1 VGRRAAAPLDM
12 IARLLLYPLLAV
24 LLITLLR
31 YVIGSIGRAFSEFVA
46 PQHTR
51 EAAGRAQPVG
61 ELKKDPVCGTYVAV
75 TASVKKTVGGE
86 VIHFC
91 SAACR
96 DRYRT
101 GSSTV

>member
-1 VGRRAAAPLDM
+1 M
-12 IARLLLYPLLAV
+12 IARLLLYPLLAI

-31 YVIGSIGRAFSEFVA
+31 YVIGSIGKTFSEFFL
-46 PQHTR
+46 PPHTK
-51 EAAGRAQPVG
+51 QPTGHTPPAG
-61 ELKKDPVCGTYVAV
+61 ELKRDPVCGTYVAV

-96 DRYRT
+96 DRYR
-101 GSSTV
+101 SA

>member
-1 VGRRAAAPLDM
+1 M
-12 IARLLLYPLLAV
+12 IARLILYPLLAV

-31 YVIGSIGRAFSEFVA
+31 YVIGAIGKSFSEFFLPPQAKA
-46 PQHTR
+46 PT
-51 EAAGRAQPVG
+51 GRTQPVG

-96 DRYRT
+96 DKYKA
-101 GSSTV
+101 G

>member
-1 VGRRAAAPLDM
+1 M
-12 IARLLLYPLLAV
+12 IARLLLYPLLAI

-31 YVIGSIGRAFSEFVA
+31 YVIGFIGKTFSELVLPPHTKA
-46 PQHTR
+46 PT
-51 EAAGRAQPVG
+51 GRAQPPG

-91 SAACR
+91 SPACR
-96 DRYRT
+96 DRYKSA
-101 GSSTV
+101 G

>member
-1 VGRRAAAPLDM
+1 M

-31 YVIGSIGRAFSEFVA
+31 YVIGAIGKTFSEFFLPPHVKG
-46 PQHTR
+46 PT
-51 EAAGRAQPVG
+51 GRTQPVG

-86 VIHFC
+86 VMHFC
-91 SAACR
+91 SPACR
-96 DRYRT
+96 DRYK
-101 GSSTV
+101 SAP

>member
-1 VGRRAAAPLDM
+1 M

-31 YVIGSIGRAFSEFVA
+31 YVIGSIGRAISEFVA
-46 PQHTR
+46 PRAKETS
-51 EAAGRAQPVG
+51 GRAQLAG

-75 TASVKKTVGGE
+75 TSSVKKTVGGE

-96 DRYRT
+96 DRYKT
-101 GSSTV
+101 AL